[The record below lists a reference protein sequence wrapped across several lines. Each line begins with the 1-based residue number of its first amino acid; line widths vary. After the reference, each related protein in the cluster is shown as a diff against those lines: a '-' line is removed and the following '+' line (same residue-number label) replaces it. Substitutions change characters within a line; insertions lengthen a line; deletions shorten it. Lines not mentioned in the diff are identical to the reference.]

1 MKTDEC
7 GKPNDEPHPSHRIIP
22 LYTLQL
28 DGPISKTWDSS
39 DNPKGASHI
48 AIIFTIV
55 FQIIPVVMFCYII
68 THRIHVLTIN
78 RPHLC

>member
-1 MKTDEC
+1 MFHDVPIKTDEC

-39 DNPKGASHI
+39 IFFGQSKGCQSYPNNI
-48 AIIFTIV
+48 
-55 FQIIPVVMFCYII
+55 YIY
-68 THRIHVLTIN
+68 L
-78 RPHLC
+78 L